1 MERVGPILVPSP
13 QISRAICIHTLVA
26 GKSIE
31 KSAKTSPGLAV
42 IKTIMS
48 KTFIFRTDKRTLFMV
63 GEGAN
68 LEEAKAK
75 AKASLKKLG
84 SAARLTSHHEI
95 NHPS

>member
-26 GKSIE
+26 GKGIE

-48 KTFIFRTDKRTLFMV
+48 KTLFQAKLFCNVMARWRSGKGAGKRWTAAAAELFTT
-63 GEGAN
+63 
-68 LEEAKAK
+68 
-75 AKASLKKLG
+75 SLRL
-84 SAARLTSHHEI
+84 AARDRFAR
-95 NHPS
+95 P